1 MMVVLLAANV
11 TVTNAQQQQEQ
22 QQLSTSQPITS
33 QVTQNG
39 TIDTPTLFE
48 STNDSFRV
56 QLPEGWAVQDV
67 NNTGF
72 TLAAEVL
79 EGYGILAQ
87 LCPKGEGG
95 QQQGALTNDSSSST
109 TTRCQQQAQEETIFI
124 IRYPNLG
131 TRLGITLVEINNG
144 IIPDSILEY
153 QIQKLQ
159 EVGYKDINIV
169 NSTATTINLHY
180 ITTGGVPFPEAI
192 VPARLVEMTYNT
204 SSAPSEMRRGYIIL
218 TATNVTPP
226 NLETITGY
234 GIFYEGA
241 SGATAATAV
250 EQTTTPSGNLSLSAP
265 FRQVFDS
272 FELIISEEAAQ
283 AILGSITQQAAGD
296 ESNDQEEET
305 PTTPSQGDGGEEE
318 GDGGDGGEDE
328 ETPTTP
334 SQGDGGEEEGDGG
347 DGGEDEETPTTPS
360 QGDGGE
366 EEGDGGDGGE
376 DEETPTTPS
385 QGDGGEEEETPQ
397 TALGDN
403 VAEEALRGTPLEGF
417 ID

>member
-67 NNTGF
+67 NNTGL

-79 EGYGILAQ
+79 EGDGILAQ

-169 NSTATTINLHY
+169 NSTDTTINLHY
-180 ITTGGVPFPEAI
+180 ISTAGIPFPQAF
-192 VPARLVEMTYNT
+192 VPARLVEITYNT

-226 NLETITGY
+226 DQETITGY

-241 SGATAATAV
+241 SGATGATAA
-250 EQTTTPSGNLSLSAP
+250 EQTTTPSGNLLLPAP

-283 AILGSITQQAAGD
+283 AILGSITQQTAGN
-296 ESNDQEEET
+296 EPNDQEDEET
-305 PTTPSQGDGGEEE
+305 PTPPSRGGGGDGGGEEE
-318 GDGGDGGEDE
+318 DGGEDE
-328 ETPTTP
+328 ETPTPP
-334 SQGDGGEEEGDGG
+334 SRGGEEE
-347 DGGEDEETPTTPS
+347 DGGEDEETPTPPS
-360 QGDGGE
+360 RGGGDGGGE
-366 EEGDGGDGGE
+366 EEDGGG
-376 DEETPTTPS
+376 
-385 QGDGGEEEETPQ
+385 EEETPQ

-417 ID
+417 FDSENN